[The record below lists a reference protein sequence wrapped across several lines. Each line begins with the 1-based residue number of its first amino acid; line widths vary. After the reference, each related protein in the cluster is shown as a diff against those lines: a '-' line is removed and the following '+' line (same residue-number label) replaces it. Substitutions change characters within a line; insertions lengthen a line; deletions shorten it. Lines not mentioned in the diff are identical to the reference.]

1 MGSRKFHVTQPAMKV
16 SSSSGGRAGSKSKET
31 LSLVVFVV
39 VVVVVQMIEAKF
51 TELFRIT
58 PHFKGRSY
66 LSTQATCKQ
75 NSHIRK

>member
-16 SSSSGGRAGSKSKET
+16 SSSNGGRAGSKSKET
-31 LSLVVFVV
+31 LSLVVFI

>member
-16 SSSSGGRAGSKSKET
+16 SSSNGGRAGSKSKET
-31 LSLVVFVV
+31 LSLVVFIVV

-66 LSTQATCKQ
+66 LSTQ
-75 NSHIRK
+75 SYL

>member
-31 LSLVVFVV
+31 LSLVVFI

-66 LSTQATCKQ
+66 LSTQ
-75 NSHIRK
+75 SYL

>member
-31 LSLVVFVV
+31 LSLVVFI